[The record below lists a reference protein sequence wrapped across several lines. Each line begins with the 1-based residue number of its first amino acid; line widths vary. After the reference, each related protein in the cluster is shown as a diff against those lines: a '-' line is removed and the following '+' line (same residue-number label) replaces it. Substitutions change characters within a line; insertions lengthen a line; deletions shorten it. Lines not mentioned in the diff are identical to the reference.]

1 MIIELTGLLI
11 NTVKNYY
18 GLITQ
23 ANMIKSVYNY
33 PISTLFDIETQLIYT
48 IPRYQ
53 REYTWSRAQW
63 DALFEDLLD
72 NNPLY
77 FLGSII
83 CINQAT
89 DAHSIQDLEL
99 VDGQQRMTTLSLLL
113 AAIYYSYKNLPNLGI
128 EQQMELYNL
137 KHKLVLKR
145 TPNQPRLIPQVQNNN
160 QQDYFAVLGVIGVLE
175 DVETVANAGNRR
187 VFKAF
192 RHFLSRVEMYLEKA
206 ENPILKLQD
215 LLDKVNT
222 ATLVK
227 IEVAGHSDAYTL
239 FESLNNRGV
248 PLTAIDLIKNKL
260 LAVLESQDKGSIDKQ
275 YNRWKKVLE
284 ALGDDY
290 AVQERFFRQ
299 YYNAFKPSLKNI
311 VSVPVATKSNLIHIY
326 EKLIT
331 HNAEEFLQTMIR
343 MSKHYSQIVGY
354 QAVPDQPDLSSLLL
368 SLDRIQGA
376 AAYLLLMV
384 LFERKKELKLEDM
397 QLEQITEFLI
407 AFFVRRN
414 TTDLPPT
421 RDLTR
426 IFMDVAEKISVLRST
441 EVTKYIQTRLK
452 KESASDEQFEKSLKG
467 PVYEDNKAV
476 CRFVL
481 CALEED
487 RMTRE
492 TEVDLWALR
501 GKQYVWTI
509 EHIFPQGDNIP
520 QSWIKM
526 IAQGDADLAEEY
538 RQSYVH
544 HLGNLTISGY
554 NSALGN
560 KSFEEKKNRKDDQN
574 RNVGYN
580 NGLYLNESLINEVS
594 WSVGKIEARTKKL
607 VKEVIAKYPLTV
619 LTIDPF

>member
-1 MIIELTGLLI
+1 
-11 NTVKNYY
+11 
-18 GLITQ
+18 
-23 ANMIKSVYNY
+23 MIKSVYNY
-33 PISTLFDIETQLIYT
+33 PVSTLLDIESGVVYA

-63 DALFEDLLD
+63 DALFDDLLE
-72 NNPLY
+72 NEPNY

-83 CINQAT
+83 CINQSQ
-89 DAHSIQDLEL
+89 DALSVQSLEL

-113 AAIYYSYKNLPNLGI
+113 AAIYQSFRVLPNLGM
-128 EQQMELYNL
+128 EQQIELYNL

-145 TPNQPRLIPQVQNNN
+145 KSDQPRLIPQVQNYN
-160 QQDYFAVLGVIGVLE
+160 QQDYFAVLGKAGILD
-175 DVETVANAGNRR
+175 DVEQVQHAGNRR
-187 VFKAF
+187 VLKAY
-192 RHFLSRVEMYLEKA
+192 RHFLWRIEQYLQELSEPVA
-206 ENPILKLQD
+206 GLQA

-260 LAVLESQDKGSIDKQ
+260 LAVLEAKDPGSIDKH
-275 YNRWKKVLE
+275 YNRWKKVID

-299 YYNAFKPSLKNI
+299 YYNAFKTDLKEI
-311 VSVPVATKSNLIHIY
+311 VSVPVATKSNLMQVY
-326 EKLIT
+326 EKLIA
-331 HNAEEFLQTMIR
+331 HDAESFLQAMIR
-343 MSKHYSQIVGY
+343 LSGHYAQIVGY
-354 QAVPDQPDLSSLLL
+354 RAVPEQPKLSGLLL

-384 LFERKKELKLEDM
+384 LFERKDTLE
-397 QLEQITEFLI
+397 LEQEHLEQVVHFLI

-426 IFMDVAEKISVLRST
+426 IFMDVAETVLALKGQAVVSH
-441 EVTKYIQTRLK
+441 IQQRLTG
-452 KESASDEQFEKSLKG
+452 ESASDEQFEKSLKG
-467 PVYEDNKAV
+467 PIYEDNKAV

-481 CALEED
+481 CALEES
-487 RMTRE
+487 RMTVE
-492 TEVDLWALR
+492 TRVDLWALK

-509 EHIFPQGDNIP
+509 EHIFPQGENIP
-520 QSWIKM
+520 DTWVQM
-526 IAQGDADLAEEY
+526 IANGDAVLAEQH
-538 RQSYVH
+538 RQTYAH
-544 HLGNLTISGY
+544 CLGNLTISGY

-560 KSFEEKKNRKDDQN
+560 KSFAEKQSRLDSQGRK
-574 RNVGYN
+574 VGYN
-580 NGLYLNESLINEVS
+580 NGLHLNQALVNETS
-594 WSVGKIEARTKKL
+594 WTVDKLKARTDLL
-607 VKEVIAKYPLTV
+607 VQEVLQKYPLSV
-619 LTIDPF
+619 L

>member
-1 MIIELTGLLI
+1 
-11 NTVKNYY
+11 
-18 GLITQ
+18 
-23 ANMIKSVYNY
+23 MIKSVYNY
-33 PISTLFDIETQLIYT
+33 PVSTLLDIESGVVYA

-72 NNPLY
+72 NELHY

-83 CINQAT
+83 CINQSQ
-89 DAHSIQDLEL
+89 DALTVQSLEL

-113 AAIYYSYKNLPNLGI
+113 AAVYQSYRTLPNLGMDQQI
-128 EQQMELYNL
+128 ELHNL
-137 KHKLVLKR
+137 KHKLVLKKKQD
-145 TPNQPRLIPQVQNNN
+145 QPRLIPQVQNNN
-160 QQDYFAVLGVIGVLE
+160 QQDYFSVLGQAGIL
-175 DVETVANAGNRR
+175 DDTETVPNAGNRR
-187 VFKAF
+187 VLKAF
-192 RHFLSRVEMYLEKA
+192 RHFISRIELYLEHSA
-206 ENPILKLQD
+206 DPIVSLQA
-215 LLDKVNT
+215 LLEKVNT

-260 LAVLESQDKGSIDKQ
+260 LAVLESKDPGSIDKQ
-275 YNRWKKVLE
+275 YNRWKKVID

-299 YYNAFKPSLKNI
+299 YYNAFKPDLKDV
-311 VSVPVATKSNLIHIY
+311 VSVPVATKSNLMQVY
-326 EKLIT
+326 EKLIV
-331 HNAEEFLQTMIR
+331 HDAEGFLHAMIR
-343 MSKHYSQIVGY
+343 LSRRYAQIVGY
-354 QAVPDQPDLSSLLL
+354 RAVPEQPKLSSLLL

-384 LFERKKELKLEDM
+384 LMERQTELELNYEH
-397 QLEQITEFLI
+397 LEQAVVFLI

-426 IFMDVAEKISVLRST
+426 IFMDVAETIRGLRAGG
-441 EVTKYIQTRLK
+441 VVIHIQRTLQA
-452 KESASDEQFEKSLKG
+452 ESASDEQFEKSLRG
-467 PVYEDNKAV
+467 PIYEDNKAV

-481 CALEED
+481 CALEEG

-492 TEVDLWALR
+492 TEVDLWALK

-509 EHIFPQGDNIP
+509 EHIFPQGENIP
-520 QSWIKM
+520 DSWVQM
-526 IAQGDADLAEEY
+526 IADGDASLAEQH
-538 RQSYVH
+538 RQTYAH
-544 HLGNLTISGY
+544 CLGNLTISGY

-560 KSFEEKKNRKDDQN
+560 KSFAEKQSRTDSQG
-574 RNVGYN
+574 REVGYN
-580 NGLYLNESLINEVS
+580 NGLYLNHALAAEGS
-594 WSVGKIEARTKKL
+594 WTVEKLEARTMQL
-607 VKEVIAKYPLTV
+607 VQEVQAKYPLVITV
-619 LTIDPF
+619 T

>member
-1 MIIELTGLLI
+1 
-11 NTVKNYY
+11 
-18 GLITQ
+18 
-23 ANMIKSVYNY
+23 MIKSVYNY
-33 PISTLFDIETQLIYT
+33 PVSTLLDIESGVVYA

-72 NNPLY
+72 NELHY

-83 CINQAT
+83 CINQSQ
-89 DAHSIQDLEL
+89 DALTVQSLEL

-113 AAIYYSYKNLPNLGI
+113 AAIYQSYRTLPNLGMDQQI
-128 EQQMELYNL
+128 ELHNL
-137 KHKLVLKR
+137 KHKLVLKKKQD
-145 TPNQPRLIPQVQNNN
+145 QPRLIPQVQNNN
-160 QQDYFAVLGVIGVLE
+160 QQDFFSVLGQAGIL
-175 DVETVANAGNRR
+175 DDTETVPNAGNRR
-187 VFKAF
+187 VLKAF
-192 RHFLSRVEMYLEKA
+192 RHFISRIELYLEHSA
-206 ENPILKLQD
+206 DPIVSLQA
-215 LLDKVNT
+215 LLEKVNT

-260 LAVLESQDKGSIDKQ
+260 LAVLESKDPGSIDTQ
-275 YNRWKKVLE
+275 YNRWKKVID

-299 YYNAFKPSLKNI
+299 YYNGFKTDLKDV
-311 VSVPVATKSNLIHIY
+311 VSVPVATKSNLMQVY
-326 EKLIT
+326 EKLIA
-331 HNAEEFLQTMIR
+331 HDAEGFLHAMIR
-343 MSKHYSQIVGY
+343 LSSRYAQIVGY
-354 QAVPDQPDLSSLLL
+354 RAVPEQPKLSSLLL

-384 LFERKKELKLEDM
+384 LMERQAELELKHEH
-397 QLEQITEFLI
+397 LEQVVSFLI

-426 IFMDVAEKISVLRST
+426 IFMDVAETIRELSAGDVVSH
-441 EVTKYIQTRLK
+441 IQHRLK
-452 KESASDEQFEKSLKG
+452 AESASDEQFEKSLKG
-467 PVYEDNKAV
+467 PIYEDNKAV

-481 CALEED
+481 CALEES

-492 TEVDLWALR
+492 TQVDLWALK

-509 EHIFPQGDNIP
+509 EHIFPQGENIP
-520 QSWIKM
+520 DSWVQM
-526 IAQGDADLAEEY
+526 IADGDANVAEQH
-538 RQSYVH
+538 RQTYAH
-544 HLGNLTISGY
+544 CLGNLTISGY

-560 KSFEEKKNRKDDQN
+560 KSFGEKQSRTDSQG
-574 RNVGYN
+574 REVGYN
-580 NGLYLNESLINEVS
+580 NGLYLNQALATEDSWTVEKLKTRTVQLVLEVQ
-594 WSVGKIEARTKKL
+594 
-607 VKEVIAKYPLTV
+607 AKYPLVITAA
-619 LTIDPF
+619 

>member
-1 MIIELTGLLI
+1 
-11 NTVKNYY
+11 
-18 GLITQ
+18 
-23 ANMIKSVYNY
+23 MIKSVYNY
-33 PISTLFDIETQLIYT
+33 PVSTLLDIESGVIYA

-63 DALFEDLLD
+63 DALFDDLLD
-72 NNPLY
+72 NEANY

-83 CINQAT
+83 CINQSQ
-89 DAHSIQDLEL
+89 DALSLQSLEL

-113 AAIYYSYKNLPNLGI
+113 AAIYQSYSALPGLGMDQQI
-128 EQQMELYNL
+128 ELHNL
-137 KHKLVLKR
+137 KHKLVLKKK
-145 TPNQPRLIPQVQNNN
+145 PDQPRLIPQVQNHN
-160 QQDYFAVLGVIGVLE
+160 QQDYFAVLGQVGVLS

-192 RHFLSRVEMYLEKA
+192 RHFLSRIELYLDNA
-206 ENPILKLQD
+206 ADPIARLQA
-215 LLDKVNT
+215 LLEKVNT

-260 LAVLESQDKGSIDKQ
+260 LAVLESKDPGSIDKH
-275 YNRWKKVLE
+275 YNRWKKVID

-290 AVQERFFRQ
+290 GVQERFFRQ
-299 YYNAFKPSLKNI
+299 YYNAFKPDLKDI
-311 VSVPVATKSNLIHIY
+311 VSVPVATKSNLMQVY
-326 EKLIT
+326 EKLIA
-331 HNAEEFLQTMIR
+331 HDAESFLQAMIR
-343 MSKHYSQIVGY
+343 LSAHYAQIVGY
-354 QAVPDQPDLSSLLL
+354 RTVPDQPKLSSLLL

-384 LFERKKELKLEDM
+384 LFERREALA
-397 QLEQITEFLI
+397 LEQEHLEQVVHFLI

-426 IFMDVAEKISVLRST
+426 IFMDVT
-441 EVTKYIQTRLK
+441 ETALALHGQAVVSHIQQRLTG
-452 KESASDEQFEKSLKG
+452 ESASDEQFEKSLKG
-467 PVYEDNKAV
+467 PIYEDNKAV

-481 CALEED
+481 CALEES

-492 TEVDLWALR
+492 TQVDLWALK

-520 QSWIKM
+520 DSWVQM
-526 IAQGDADLAEEY
+526 IADGDSALAEQY
-538 RQSYVH
+538 RQTYAH
-544 HLGNLTISGY
+544 CLGNLTISGY

-560 KSFEEKKNRKDDQN
+560 KSFAEKQN
-574 RNVGYN
+574 RLDSQGRKVGYN
-580 NGLYLNESLINEVS
+580 NGLHLNQTLANETS
-594 WSVGKIEARTKKL
+594 WTVDKLKARTDLL
-607 VKEVIAKYPLTV
+607 VQEVLQKYPL
-619 LTIDPF
+619 

>member
-1 MIIELTGLLI
+1 
-11 NTVKNYY
+11 
-18 GLITQ
+18 
-23 ANMIKSVYNY
+23 MIKSVYNY
-33 PISTLFDIETQLIYT
+33 PVSTLLDIESGVVYA

-72 NNPLY
+72 NELHY

-83 CINQAT
+83 CINQSQ
-89 DAHSIQDLEL
+89 DALSVQSLEL

-113 AAIYYSYKNLPNLGI
+113 AAIYQSYRTLPNLGMDQQI
-128 EQQMELYNL
+128 ELHNL
-137 KHKLVLKR
+137 KHKLVLKKKQD
-145 TPNQPRLIPQVQNNN
+145 QPRLIPQVQNNN
-160 QQDYFAVLGVIGVLE
+160 QQDYFAVLGQTGILD
-175 DVETVANAGNRR
+175 DVETVPNAGNRR
-187 VFKAF
+187 VMKAF
-192 RHFLSRVEMYLEKA
+192 RHFINRIELYLEHSA
-206 ENPILKLQD
+206 DPIASLQA
-215 LLDKVNT
+215 LLEKVNT

-260 LAVLESQDKGSIDKQ
+260 LAVLESKDPGSIDKQ
-275 YNRWKKVLE
+275 YNRWKKVID

-299 YYNAFKPSLKNI
+299 YYNAFKPNLKDI
-311 VSVPVATKSNLIHIY
+311 VSVPVATKSNLMQVY
-326 EKLIT
+326 EKLIA
-331 HNAEEFLQTMIR
+331 HDAEGFLHAMIR
-343 MSKHYSQIVGY
+343 LSSRYAQIVGY
-354 QAVPDQPDLSSLLL
+354 RAVPEQPKLSNLLL

-384 LFERKKELKLEDM
+384 LMERQTELELKHEH
-397 QLEQITEFLI
+397 LEQVVSFLI

-426 IFMDVAEKISVLRST
+426 IFMDVAEAILALRAGDVVSH
-441 EVTKYIQTRLK
+441 IQHRLK
-452 KESASDEQFEKSLKG
+452 ADSASDEQFEKSLKG
-467 PVYEDNKAV
+467 PIYEDNKAV

-481 CALEED
+481 CALEES

-492 TEVDLWALR
+492 TQVDLWALK

-509 EHIFPQGDNIP
+509 EHIFPQGENIP
-520 QSWIKM
+520 SSWVQM
-526 IAQGDADLAEEY
+526 IADGDANLAEQY
-538 RQSYVH
+538 RQTYAH
-544 HLGNLTISGY
+544 CLGNLTISGY

-560 KSFEEKKNRKDDQN
+560 KSFEEKKSRTDSQGRK
-574 RNVGYN
+574 VGYN
-580 NGLYLNESLINEVS
+580 NGLYLNQALATENS
-594 WSVGKIEARTKKL
+594 WTIDKLNARTSQ
-607 VKEVIAKYPLTV
+607 VVQEVLEKYPLAITSQ
-619 LTIDPF
+619 

>member
-1 MIIELTGLLI
+1 
-11 NTVKNYY
+11 
-18 GLITQ
+18 
-23 ANMIKSVYNY
+23 MIKSVYNY
-33 PISTLFDIETQLIYT
+33 PVSTLHDIESGVVYA

-72 NNPLY
+72 NELHY

-83 CINQAT
+83 CINQSQ
-89 DAHSIQDLEL
+89 DALTVQSLEL

-113 AAIYYSYKNLPNLGI
+113 AAIYQSYRTLPNLGMDQQI
-128 EQQMELYNL
+128 ELHNL
-137 KHKLVLKR
+137 KHKLVLKKKQD
-145 TPNQPRLIPQVQNNN
+145 QPRLIPQVQNNN
-160 QQDYFAVLGVIGVLE
+160 QQDYFAVLGQTGILD
-175 DVETVANAGNRR
+175 DVETVPNAGNRR
-187 VFKAF
+187 VMKAF
-192 RHFLSRVEMYLEKA
+192 RHFISRIELYLEHSA
-206 ENPILKLQD
+206 DPIVSLQA
-215 LLDKVNT
+215 LLEKVNT

-260 LAVLESQDKGSIDKQ
+260 LAVLESKDPGSIDKQ
-275 YNRWKKVLE
+275 YNRWKKVID

-299 YYNAFKPSLKNI
+299 YYNAFKPDLKDV
-311 VSVPVATKSNLIHIY
+311 VSVPVATKSNLMQVY
-326 EKLIT
+326 EKLIA
-331 HNAEEFLQTMIR
+331 HDAEGFLHAMIR
-343 MSKHYSQIVGY
+343 LSDRYAQIVGY
-354 QAVPDQPDLSSLLL
+354 RAVPEQPKLSSLLL

-384 LFERKKELKLEDM
+384 LMERQTELELQHEH
-397 QLEQITEFLI
+397 LEQAVGFLI

-426 IFMDVAEKISVLRST
+426 IFMDVAEVILALRAGD
-441 EVTKYIQTRLK
+441 VVNHIQHRLK
-452 KESASDEQFEKSLKG
+452 ADSASDEQFEKSLKG
-467 PVYEDNKAV
+467 PIYEDNKAV

-481 CALEED
+481 CALEES

-492 TEVDLWALR
+492 TQVDLWALK

-509 EHIFPQGDNIP
+509 EHIFPQGENIP
-520 QSWIKM
+520 SCWVQM
-526 IAQGDADLAEEY
+526 IADGDASLAEQH
-538 RQSYVH
+538 RQTYAH
-544 HLGNLTISGY
+544 CLGNLTISGY

-560 KSFEEKKNRKDDQN
+560 KSFDEKKSRADSQGRK
-574 RNVGYN
+574 VGYN
-580 NGLYLNESLINEVS
+580 NGLYLNQALATESS
-594 WSVGKIEARTKKL
+594 WTVEKLKARTEQL
-607 VKEVIAKYPLTV
+607 VQEVLGKYPLVVTA
-619 LTIDPF
+619 T

>member
-1 MIIELTGLLI
+1 
-11 NTVKNYY
+11 
-18 GLITQ
+18 
-23 ANMIKSVYNY
+23 MIKSVYNY
-33 PISTLFDIETQLIYT
+33 PVSTLLDIESGVVYA

-63 DALFEDLLD
+63 DALFDDLLE
-72 NNPLY
+72 NEPNY

-83 CINQAT
+83 CINQSQ
-89 DAHSIQDLEL
+89 DALSVQSLEL

-113 AAIYYSYKNLPNLGI
+113 AAIYQSFRVLPNLGM
-128 EQQMELYNL
+128 EQQIELYNL
-137 KHKLVLKR
+137 KHKLVLKKKSD
-145 TPNQPRLIPQVQNNN
+145 QPRLIPQVQNNN
-160 QQDYFAVLGVIGVLE
+160 QQDYFAVLGKAGILD
-175 DVETVANAGNRR
+175 DVEQVQHAGNRR
-187 VFKAF
+187 VLKAY
-192 RHFLSRVEMYLEKA
+192 RHFLWRIEQYLQELSEPVA
-206 ENPILKLQD
+206 GLQT

-260 LAVLESQDKGSIDKQ
+260 LAVLEAKDSGSIDKH
-275 YNRWKKVLE
+275 YNRWKKVID

-299 YYNAFKPSLKNI
+299 YYNALKPDLKDI
-311 VSVPVATKSNLIHIY
+311 VSVPVATKSNLMQVY
-326 EKLIT
+326 EKLIA
-331 HNAEEFLQTMIR
+331 HDAESFLQAMIR
-343 MSKHYSQIVGY
+343 LSAHYAQIVGY
-354 QAVPDQPDLSSLLL
+354 RAVPEQPKLSGLLL

-384 LFERKKELKLEDM
+384 LFERKDTLE
-397 QLEQITEFLI
+397 LEQEHLEQVVHFLI

-426 IFMDVAEKISVLRST
+426 IFMDVAETVLAFKGQAVVSHIQQRLTGEST
-441 EVTKYIQTRLK
+441 
-452 KESASDEQFEKSLKG
+452 SDEQFEKSLKG
-467 PVYEDNKAV
+467 PIYEDNKAV

-481 CALEED
+481 CALEES

-492 TEVDLWALR
+492 SQVDLWALK

-509 EHIFPQGDNIP
+509 EHIFPQGENIP
-520 QSWIKM
+520 DTWVQM
-526 IAQGDADLAEEY
+526 IANGDAALAEQH
-538 RQSYVH
+538 RQTYAH
-544 HLGNLTISGY
+544 CLGNLTISGY

-560 KSFEEKKNRKDDQN
+560 KSFAEKQSRLDSQGRK
-574 RNVGYN
+574 VGYN
-580 NGLYLNESLINEVS
+580 NGLHLNQALVNETS
-594 WSVGKIEARTKKL
+594 WTVDKLKARTDLL
-607 VKEVIAKYPLTV
+607 VQEVLQKYPLSV
-619 LTIDPF
+619 L

>member
-1 MIIELTGLLI
+1 
-11 NTVKNYY
+11 
-18 GLITQ
+18 
-23 ANMIKSVYNY
+23 MIKSVYNY
-33 PISTLFDIETQLIYT
+33 PVSTLLDIESGVVYA

-72 NNPLY
+72 NELHY

-83 CINQAT
+83 CINQSQ
-89 DAHSIQDLEL
+89 DALTVQSLEL

-113 AAIYYSYKNLPNLGI
+113 VAIYQSYRTLPNLGM
-128 EQQMELYNL
+128 EQQIELYNL
-137 KHKLVLKR
+137 KHKLVLKKK
-145 TPNQPRLIPQVQNNN
+145 PDQPRLIPQVQNNN
-160 QQDYFAVLGVIGVLE
+160 QQDYFAVLAQTGILD
-175 DVETVANAGNRR
+175 DVDAVPNAGNRR
-187 VFKAF
+187 VLKAF
-192 RHFLSRVEMYLEKA
+192 RHFISRIELYLEHSTD
-206 ENPILKLQD
+206 PIASLQA
-215 LLDKVNT
+215 LLEKVNT

-260 LAVLESQDKGSIDKQ
+260 LAVLESKDPGSIDTQ
-275 YNRWKKVLE
+275 YNRWKKVID

-299 YYNAFKPSLKNI
+299 YYNAFKTDLKDV
-311 VSVPVATKSNLIHIY
+311 VSVPVATKSNLMQVY
-326 EKLIT
+326 EKLIA
-331 HNAEEFLQTMIR
+331 HDAEGFLHAMIR
-343 MSKHYSQIVGY
+343 LSSRYAQIVGY
-354 QAVPDQPDLSSLLL
+354 RAVPEQPKLSSLLL

-384 LFERKKELKLEDM
+384 LMERQTELELNHEHLEKAVS
-397 QLEQITEFLI
+397 FLI

-426 IFMDVAEKISVLRST
+426 IFMDVAETIRELRAGD
-441 EVTKYIQTRLK
+441 VVNHIQRTLQA
-452 KESASDEQFEKSLKG
+452 ESASDEQFEKSLRG
-467 PVYEDNKAV
+467 PIYEDNKAV

-481 CALEED
+481 CALEEG

-492 TEVDLWALR
+492 TKVDLWALK

-509 EHIFPQGDNIP
+509 EHIFPQGENIP
-520 QSWIKM
+520 DSWVRM
-526 IAQGDADLAEEY
+526 IADGDANLAEQH
-538 RQSYVH
+538 RQTYAH
-544 HLGNLTISGY
+544 CLGNLTISGY

-560 KSFEEKKNRKDDQN
+560 KSFAEKQSRTDSQG
-574 RNVGYN
+574 REVGYN
-580 NGLYLNESLINEVS
+580 NGLYLNHALAAEDS
-594 WSVGKIEARTKKL
+594 WTVEKLEARTMQL
-607 VKEVIAKYPLTV
+607 VQEVQAKYPLVITV
-619 LTIDPF
+619 A

>member
-1 MIIELTGLLI
+1 
-11 NTVKNYY
+11 
-18 GLITQ
+18 
-23 ANMIKSVYNY
+23 MIKSVYNY
-33 PISTLFDIETQLIYT
+33 PVSTLLDIESGVVYA

-63 DALFEDLLD
+63 DALFDDLLE
-72 NNPLY
+72 NEPNY

-83 CINQAT
+83 CINQSQ
-89 DAHSIQDLEL
+89 DALSVQSLEL

-113 AAIYYSYKNLPNLGI
+113 AAIYQSFRVLPNLGM
-128 EQQMELYNL
+128 EQQIELYNL
-137 KHKLVLKR
+137 KHKLVLKKKSD
-145 TPNQPRLIPQVQNNN
+145 QPRLIPQVQNYN
-160 QQDYFAVLGVIGVLE
+160 QQDYFAVLGKAGILD
-175 DVETVANAGNRR
+175 DVEQVQHAGNRR
-187 VFKAF
+187 VLKAY
-192 RHFLSRVEMYLEKA
+192 RHFLWRIEQYLQELSEPVA
-206 ENPILKLQD
+206 GLQA

-260 LAVLESQDKGSIDKQ
+260 LAVLEAKDSGSIDKH
-275 YNRWKKVLE
+275 YNRWKKVID

-299 YYNAFKPSLKNI
+299 YYNAFKPDLKDI
-311 VSVPVATKSNLIHIY
+311 VSVPVATKSNLMQVY
-326 EKLIT
+326 EKLIA
-331 HNAEEFLQTMIR
+331 HDAESFLQAMIR
-343 MSKHYSQIVGY
+343 LSAHYAQIVGY
-354 QAVPDQPDLSSLLL
+354 RAVPEQPKLSGLLL

-384 LFERKKELKLEDM
+384 LFERKDTLE
-397 QLEQITEFLI
+397 LEQEHLEQVVHFLI

-426 IFMDVAEKISVLRST
+426 IFMDVAETVLAFKGQAVVSH
-441 EVTKYIQTRLK
+441 IQQRLTG
-452 KESASDEQFEKSLKG
+452 ESASDEQFEKSLKG

-481 CALEED
+481 CALEES
-487 RMTRE
+487 RMTLE
-492 TEVDLWALR
+492 TRVDLWALK

-509 EHIFPQGDNIP
+509 EHIFPQGENIP
-520 QSWIKM
+520 DTWVQM
-526 IAQGDADLAEEY
+526 IANGDAALAEQY
-538 RQSYVH
+538 RQTYAH
-544 HLGNLTISGY
+544 CLGNLTISGY

-560 KSFEEKKNRKDDQN
+560 KSFAEKQSRLDSQGRK
-574 RNVGYN
+574 VGYN
-580 NGLYLNESLINEVS
+580 NGLHLNQALVNETS
-594 WSVGKIEARTKKL
+594 WTVDKLKARTDLL
-607 VKEVIAKYPLTV
+607 VQEVLQKYPLSV
-619 LTIDPF
+619 L

>member
-1 MIIELTGLLI
+1 
-11 NTVKNYY
+11 
-18 GLITQ
+18 
-23 ANMIKSVYNY
+23 MIKSVFNY
-33 PISTLFDIETQLIYT
+33 PVSTLLDIESGVVYA

-63 DALFEDLLD
+63 DALFDDLLE
-72 NNPLY
+72 NEPNY

-83 CINQAT
+83 CINQSQ
-89 DAHSIQDLEL
+89 DALSVQSLEL

-113 AAIYYSYKNLPNLGI
+113 AAIYQSFRVLPNLGM
-128 EQQMELYNL
+128 EQQIELYNL

-145 TPNQPRLIPQVQNNN
+145 KSDQPRLIPQVQNNN
-160 QQDYFAVLGVIGVLE
+160 QQDYFAVLGKAGILD
-175 DVETVANAGNRR
+175 DVEQVQHAGNRR
-187 VFKAF
+187 VLKAY
-192 RHFLSRVEMYLEKA
+192 RHFLWRIEQYLQELSEPVA
-206 ENPILKLQD
+206 GLQA

-260 LAVLESQDKGSIDKQ
+260 LAVLEAKDSGSIDKH
-275 YNRWKKVLE
+275 YNRWKKVID

-299 YYNAFKPSLKNI
+299 YYNAFKPDLKDI
-311 VSVPVATKSNLIHIY
+311 VSVPVATKSNLMQVY
-326 EKLIT
+326 EKLIA
-331 HNAEEFLQTMIR
+331 HDAESFLQAMIR
-343 MSKHYSQIVGY
+343 LSAHYAQIVGY
-354 QAVPDQPDLSSLLL
+354 RAVPEQPKLSGLLL

-384 LFERKKELKLEDM
+384 LFERKDILV
-397 QLEQITEFLI
+397 LEQEHLEQVVHFLI

-426 IFMDVAEKISVLRST
+426 IFMDVAETVLALKGQAVVSH
-441 EVTKYIQTRLK
+441 IQQRLTG
-452 KESASDEQFEKSLKG
+452 ESASDEQFEKSLKG
-467 PVYEDNKAV
+467 PIYEDNKAV

-481 CALEED
+481 CALEES
-487 RMTRE
+487 RMTLE
-492 TEVDLWALR
+492 TRVDLWALK

-509 EHIFPQGDNIP
+509 EHIFPQGENIP
-520 QSWIKM
+520 DTWVQM
-526 IAQGDADLAEEY
+526 IANGDAALAEQY
-538 RQSYVH
+538 RQTYAH
-544 HLGNLTISGY
+544 CLGNLTISGY

-560 KSFEEKKNRKDDQN
+560 KSFAEKQSRLDSQGRK
-574 RNVGYN
+574 VGYN
-580 NGLYLNESLINEVS
+580 NGLHLNQALVNETS
-594 WSVGKIEARTKKL
+594 WTVDKLKARTDLL
-607 VKEVIAKYPLTV
+607 VQEVLQKYPLT
-619 LTIDPF
+619 ISFK

>member
-1 MIIELTGLLI
+1 
-11 NTVKNYY
+11 
-18 GLITQ
+18 
-23 ANMIKSVYNY
+23 MIKSVYNY
-33 PISTLFDIETQLIYT
+33 PVSTLLDIESGVVYA

-72 NNPLY
+72 NELHY

-83 CINQAT
+83 CINQSQ
-89 DAHSIQDLEL
+89 DALTVQSLEL

-113 AAIYYSYKNLPNLGI
+113 AAIYQSYRILPNLVM
-128 EQQMELYNL
+128 EQQIELYNL
-137 KHKLVLKR
+137 KHKLVLKKK
-145 TPNQPRLIPQVQNNN
+145 PDQPRLIPQVQNNN
-160 QQDYFAVLGVIGVLE
+160 QHDYFSVLGQAGILD
-175 DVETVANAGNRR
+175 DVGPVPNAGNRR
-187 VFKAF
+187 VLKAF
-192 RHFLSRVEMYLEKA
+192 RHFISRIELYLEHSVDRVA
-206 ENPILKLQD
+206 SLQA
-215 LLDKVNT
+215 LLEKVNT

-260 LAVLESQDKGSIDKQ
+260 LAVLESKDPGSIDTQ
-275 YNRWKKVLE
+275 YNRWKKVID

-299 YYNAFKPSLKNI
+299 YYNGFKPDLKNI
-311 VSVPVATKSNLIHIY
+311 VSVPVATKSNLMQVY
-326 EKLIT
+326 EKLIA
-331 HNAEEFLQTMIR
+331 HDAEGFLHSMIR
-343 MSKHYSQIVGY
+343 LSSRYAQIVGY
-354 QAVPDQPDLSSLLL
+354 RAVPEQPKLSSLLL

-384 LFERKKELKLEDM
+384 LMERQTELELKHEH
-397 QLEQITEFLI
+397 LEQVVSFLI

-426 IFMDVAEKISVLRST
+426 IFMDVAETIRELRAGDVVSH
-441 EVTKYIQTRLK
+441 IQHTLK
-452 KESASDEQFEKSLKG
+452 AESASDEQFEKSLKG
-467 PVYEDNKAV
+467 PIYEDNKAV

-481 CALEED
+481 CALEES

-492 TEVDLWALR
+492 TQVDLWALK

-509 EHIFPQGDNIP
+509 EHIFPQGENIP
-520 QSWIKM
+520 SSWVQM
-526 IAQGDADLAEEY
+526 IADGDAYVAEQH
-538 RQSYVH
+538 RQTYAH
-544 HLGNLTISGY
+544 CLGNLTISGY

-560 KSFEEKKNRKDDQN
+560 KSFAEKQSRTDSQG
-574 RNVGYN
+574 REVGYN
-580 NGLYLNESLINEVS
+580 NGLYLNQALATEDS
-594 WSVGKIEARTKKL
+594 WTVEKLEARTVQL
-607 VKEVIAKYPLTV
+607 VLEVQAKYPLVITV
-619 LTIDPF
+619 A

>member
-1 MIIELTGLLI
+1 
-11 NTVKNYY
+11 
-18 GLITQ
+18 
-23 ANMIKSVYNY
+23 MIKSVYNY
-33 PISTLFDIETQLIYT
+33 PVSTLLDIESGVVYA

-63 DALFEDLLD
+63 DALFDDLLE
-72 NNPLY
+72 NEPNY

-83 CINQAT
+83 CINQSQ
-89 DAHSIQDLEL
+89 DALSVQSLEL

-113 AAIYYSYKNLPNLGI
+113 AAIYQSFRVLPNLGM
-128 EQQMELYNL
+128 EQQIELYNL
-137 KHKLVLKR
+137 KHKLVLKKKSD
-145 TPNQPRLIPQVQNNN
+145 QPRLIPQVQNNN
-160 QQDYFAVLGVIGVLE
+160 QQDYFAVLGKAGILD
-175 DVETVANAGNRR
+175 DVEQVQHAGNRR
-187 VFKAF
+187 VLKAY
-192 RHFLSRVEMYLEKA
+192 RHFLWRIEQYLQELSEPVA
-206 ENPILKLQD
+206 GLQA

-260 LAVLESQDKGSIDKQ
+260 LAVLEAKDSGSIDKH
-275 YNRWKKVLE
+275 YNRWKKVID

-299 YYNAFKPSLKNI
+299 YYNAFKPDLKDI
-311 VSVPVATKSNLIHIY
+311 VSVPVATKSNLMHVY
-326 EKLIT
+326 EKLIA
-331 HNAEEFLQTMIR
+331 HDAESFLQAMIR
-343 MSKHYSQIVGY
+343 LSAHYAQIVGY
-354 QAVPDQPDLSSLLL
+354 RAVPEQPKLSGLLL

-384 LFERKKELKLEDM
+384 LFERKDTLE
-397 QLEQITEFLI
+397 LEQEHLEQVVHFLI

-426 IFMDVAEKISVLRST
+426 IFMDVAETVLAFKGQAVVSH
-441 EVTKYIQTRLK
+441 IQQRLTG
-452 KESASDEQFEKSLKG
+452 ESASDEQFEKSLKG
-467 PVYEDNKAV
+467 PIYEDNKAV

-481 CALEED
+481 CALEES

-492 TEVDLWALR
+492 SQVDLWALK

-509 EHIFPQGDNIP
+509 EHILPQGENIP
-520 QSWIKM
+520 DTWVQM
-526 IAQGDADLAEEY
+526 IANGDAALAEQH
-538 RQSYVH
+538 RQTYAH
-544 HLGNLTISGY
+544 CLGNLTISGY

-560 KSFEEKKNRKDDQN
+560 KSFAEKQSRLDSQGRK
-574 RNVGYN
+574 VGYN
-580 NGLYLNESLINEVS
+580 NGLHLNQALVNETS
-594 WSVGKIEARTKKL
+594 WTVDKLKARTDLL
-607 VKEVIAKYPLTV
+607 VQEVLQKYPLSV
-619 LTIDPF
+619 L

>member
-1 MIIELTGLLI
+1 
-11 NTVKNYY
+11 
-18 GLITQ
+18 
-23 ANMIKSVYNY
+23 MIKSVYNY
-33 PISTLFDIETQLIYT
+33 PVSTLLDIESGVVYA

-72 NNPLY
+72 NELHY

-83 CINQAT
+83 CINQSQ
-89 DAHSIQDLEL
+89 DALTVQSLEL

-113 AAIYYSYKNLPNLGI
+113 AAVYQSYRTLPNLGM
-128 EQQMELYNL
+128 EQQIELYNL
-137 KHKLVLKR
+137 KHKLVLKKKSD
-145 TPNQPRLIPQVQNNN
+145 QPRLIPQVQNNN
-160 QQDYFAVLGVIGVLE
+160 QQDYFAVLGQTGILD
-175 DVETVANAGNRR
+175 DVETVPNAGNRR
-187 VFKAF
+187 VMKAF
-192 RHFLSRVEMYLEKA
+192 RHFISRIELYLEHSA
-206 ENPILKLQD
+206 DPITSLQA
-215 LLDKVNT
+215 LLEKVNT

-260 LAVLESQDKGSIDKQ
+260 LAVLESKDPGSIDKQ
-275 YNRWKKVLE
+275 YNRWKKVID

-299 YYNAFKPSLKNI
+299 YYNAFKPDLRDV
-311 VSVPVATKSNLIHIY
+311 VSVPVATKSNLMQVY
-326 EKLIT
+326 EKLIA
-331 HNAEEFLQTMIR
+331 HDAEGFLHAMIR
-343 MSKHYSQIVGY
+343 LSSRYAQIVGY
-354 QAVPDQPDLSSLLL
+354 CAVPEQPKLSSLLL

-384 LFERKKELKLEDM
+384 LMEHQTELELNHEH
-397 QLEQITEFLI
+397 LEQAVIFLI

-426 IFMDVAEKISVLRST
+426 IFMDVAENIRGLRAGD
-441 EVTKYIQTRLK
+441 VVNHIQRTLQA
-452 KESASDEQFEKSLKG
+452 ESASDEQFEKSLRG
-467 PVYEDNKAV
+467 PIYEDNKAV

-481 CALEED
+481 CALEEG

-492 TEVDLWALR
+492 TKVDLWALK

-509 EHIFPQGDNIP
+509 EHIFPQGENIP
-520 QSWIKM
+520 DSWVQM
-526 IAQGDADLAEEY
+526 IADGDANLAEQH
-538 RQSYVH
+538 RQTYAH
-544 HLGNLTISGY
+544 CLGNLTISGY

-560 KSFEEKKNRKDDQN
+560 KSFVEKQSRTDSQG
-574 RNVGYN
+574 REVGYN
-580 NGLYLNESLINEVS
+580 NGLYLNHALAAEDS
-594 WSVGKIEARTKKL
+594 WTVEKLEARTMKL
-607 VKEVIAKYPLTV
+607 VQEVQAKYPLVITV
-619 LTIDPF
+619 A

>member
-1 MIIELTGLLI
+1 
-11 NTVKNYY
+11 
-18 GLITQ
+18 
-23 ANMIKSVYNY
+23 MIKSVYNY
-33 PISTLFDIETQLIYT
+33 PVSTLLDIESGVVYA

-63 DALFEDLLD
+63 DALFDDLLE
-72 NNPLY
+72 NEPNY

-83 CINQAT
+83 CINQSQ
-89 DAHSIQDLEL
+89 DALSVQSLEL

-113 AAIYYSYKNLPNLGI
+113 AAIYQSFRVLPNLGM
-128 EQQMELYNL
+128 EQQIELYNL
-137 KHKLVLKR
+137 KHKLVLKKKSD
-145 TPNQPRLIPQVQNNN
+145 QPRLIPQVQNYN
-160 QQDYFAVLGVIGVLE
+160 QQDYFAVLGKAGILD
-175 DVETVANAGNRR
+175 DVEQVQHAGNRR
-187 VFKAF
+187 VLKAY
-192 RHFLSRVEMYLEKA
+192 RHFLWRIEQYLQELSEPVA
-206 ENPILKLQD
+206 GLQA

-260 LAVLESQDKGSIDKQ
+260 LAVLEAKDSGSIDKH
-275 YNRWKKVLE
+275 YNRWKKVID

-299 YYNAFKPSLKNI
+299 YYNAFKPDLKDI
-311 VSVPVATKSNLIHIY
+311 VSVPVATKSNLMQVY
-326 EKLIT
+326 EKLIA
-331 HNAEEFLQTMIR
+331 HDAESFLQAMIR
-343 MSKHYSQIVGY
+343 LSGHYAQIVGY
-354 QAVPDQPDLSSLLL
+354 RAVPEQPKLSGLLL

-384 LFERKKELKLEDM
+384 LFERKDTLKLE
-397 QLEQITEFLI
+397 QEHLEQVVHFLI

-426 IFMDVAEKISVLRST
+426 IFMDVAEKVLTLKGQAVVSH
-441 EVTKYIQTRLK
+441 IQQRLTS
-452 KESASDEQFEKSLKG
+452 ESASDEEFEKSLKG

-481 CALEED
+481 CALEES
-487 RMTRE
+487 RMTVE
-492 TEVDLWALR
+492 TRVDLWALK

-509 EHIFPQGDNIP
+509 EHIFPQGENIP
-520 QSWIKM
+520 DTWVQM
-526 IAQGDADLAEEY
+526 IANGDAVLAEQH
-538 RQSYVH
+538 RQTYAH
-544 HLGNLTISGY
+544 CLGNLTISGY

-560 KSFEEKKNRKDDQN
+560 KSFAEKQSRLDSQGRK
-574 RNVGYN
+574 VGYN
-580 NGLYLNESLINEVS
+580 NGLHLNQALVNETS
-594 WSVGKIEARTKKL
+594 WTVEKLKARTDQL
-607 VKEVIAKYPLTV
+607 VAEVMAKYPLE
-619 LTIDPF
+619 LPPKD

>member
-1 MIIELTGLLI
+1 
-11 NTVKNYY
+11 
-18 GLITQ
+18 
-23 ANMIKSVYNY
+23 MIKSVYNY
-33 PISTLFDIETQLIYT
+33 PVSTLLDIESGVIYA

-63 DALFEDLLD
+63 DALFDDLLE
-72 NNPLY
+72 NEQNY

-83 CINQAT
+83 CINQSQ
-89 DAHSIQDLEL
+89 DALSVQSLEL

-113 AAIYYSYKNLPNLGI
+113 AAIYQSFRVLPNLGM
-128 EQQMELYNL
+128 EQQIELYNL

-145 TPNQPRLIPQVQNNN
+145 KSDQPRLIPQVQNNN
-160 QQDYFAVLGVIGVLE
+160 QQDYFAVLGKAGILD
-175 DVETVANAGNRR
+175 DVEQVQHAGNRR
-187 VFKAF
+187 VLKAY
-192 RHFLSRVEMYLEKA
+192 RHFLWRIEQYLQELSEPVA
-206 ENPILKLQD
+206 GLQA

-260 LAVLESQDKGSIDKQ
+260 LAVLEAKDSGSIDKH
-275 YNRWKKVLE
+275 YNRWKKVID

-299 YYNAFKPSLKNI
+299 YYNAFKPDLKDI
-311 VSVPVATKSNLIHIY
+311 VSVPVATKSNLMQVY
-326 EKLIT
+326 EKLIA
-331 HNAEEFLQTMIR
+331 HDAESFLQAMIR
-343 MSKHYSQIVGY
+343 LSAHYAQIVGY
-354 QAVPDQPDLSSLLL
+354 RAVPEQPKLSGLLL

-384 LFERKKELKLEDM
+384 LFERKDTLE
-397 QLEQITEFLI
+397 LEQEHLEQVVHFLI

-426 IFMDVAEKISVLRST
+426 IFMDVAETVLALKGQAVVSH
-441 EVTKYIQTRLK
+441 IQQRLTG
-452 KESASDEQFEKSLKG
+452 ESASDEQFEKSLKG
-467 PVYEDNKAV
+467 PIYEDNKAV

-481 CALEED
+481 CALEES
-487 RMTRE
+487 RMTVE
-492 TEVDLWALR
+492 TRVDLWALK

-509 EHIFPQGDNIP
+509 EHIFPQGENIP
-520 QSWIKM
+520 DTWVQM
-526 IAQGDADLAEEY
+526 IANGDAALAEQH
-538 RQSYVH
+538 RQTYAH
-544 HLGNLTISGY
+544 CLGNLTISGY

-560 KSFEEKKNRKDDQN
+560 KSFAEKQSRLDSQGRK
-574 RNVGYN
+574 VGYN
-580 NGLYLNESLINEVS
+580 NGLHLNQALANETS
-594 WSVGKIEARTKKL
+594 WTVDKLKARTDLL
-607 VKEVIAKYPLTV
+607 VQEVLQKYPLSV
-619 LTIDPF
+619 L

>member
-1 MIIELTGLLI
+1 
-11 NTVKNYY
+11 
-18 GLITQ
+18 
-23 ANMIKSVYNY
+23 MIKSVYNY
-33 PISTLFDIETQLIYT
+33 PVSTLLDIESGVVYA

-63 DALFEDLLD
+63 DALFDDLLE
-72 NNPLY
+72 NEPNY

-83 CINQAT
+83 CINQSQ
-89 DAHSIQDLEL
+89 DALSVQSLEL
-99 VDGQQRMTTLSLLL
+99 VDGQQRMTTLSLFL
-113 AAIYYSYKNLPNLGI
+113 AAIYQSFRVLPNLGM
-128 EQQMELYNL
+128 EQQIELYNL

-145 TPNQPRLIPQVQNNN
+145 KSDQPRLIPQVQNYN
-160 QQDYFAVLGVIGVLE
+160 QQDYFAVLGKAGILD
-175 DVETVANAGNRR
+175 DVEQVQHAGNRR
-187 VFKAF
+187 VLKAY
-192 RHFLSRVEMYLEKA
+192 RHFLWRIEQYLQGLSDPVA
-206 ENPILKLQD
+206 SLQA

-260 LAVLESQDKGSIDKQ
+260 LAVLEAKDSGSIDKH
-275 YNRWKKVLE
+275 YNRWKKVID

-299 YYNAFKPSLKNI
+299 YYNAFKPDLKDI
-311 VSVPVATKSNLIHIY
+311 VSVPVATKSNLMHVY
-326 EKLIT
+326 EKLIA
-331 HNAEEFLQTMIR
+331 HDAESFLQAMIR
-343 MSKHYSQIVGY
+343 LSAHYAQIVGY
-354 QAVPDQPDLSSLLL
+354 RAVPEQPKLSGLLL

-384 LFERKKELKLEDM
+384 LFERKDTLE
-397 QLEQITEFLI
+397 LEQEHLEQVVHFLI

-426 IFMDVAEKISVLRST
+426 IFMDVTEAVLALKGQAVVSH
-441 EVTKYIQTRLK
+441 IQQRLTG
-452 KESASDEQFEKSLKG
+452 ESASDEQFERSLKG
-467 PVYEDNKAV
+467 PIYEDNKAV

-481 CALEED
+481 CALEES

-492 TEVDLWALR
+492 TQVDLWALK

-509 EHIFPQGDNIP
+509 EHIFPQGENIP
-520 QSWIKM
+520 DTWVQM
-526 IAQGDADLAEEY
+526 IANGDAALAEQH
-538 RQSYVH
+538 RQTYAH
-544 HLGNLTISGY
+544 CLGNLTISGY

-560 KSFEEKKNRKDDQN
+560 KSFAEKQSRLDSQGRK
-574 RNVGYN
+574 VGYN
-580 NGLYLNESLINEVS
+580 NGLHLNQALVNETS
-594 WSVGKIEARTKKL
+594 WTVDKLKARTDLL
-607 VKEVIAKYPLTV
+607 VQEVLQKYPLSV
-619 LTIDPF
+619 L